1 MTEDEG
7 ERIAEA
13 AVAPTLDLGA
23 LYQSRRRAMV
33 GLARLLTGSFEIAE
47 EVVQDAFVKLQA
59 SGSVVQDPER
69 YLRTIVVNLSR
80 GYLRRL
86 RFERALHPEERIV
99 IAADL
104 DETWAAVCRLPPRQR
119 AVVALRYY
127 EDLPEAE
134 IARILGCR
142 LGTVKS
148 SLHRALAAL
157 RRQLS

>member
-13 AVAPTLDLGA
+13 AVAPTLDLGG

-59 SGSVVQDPER
+59 SGSVAQDPER

-99 IAADL
+99 IAPDL

-142 LGTVKS
+142 VGTVKS